1 MEGNKS
7 LRGLFGRYNKIDN
20 NTTCLVLS
28 FKLVKDLSQFYF
40 FCYFVNVNY
49 WVLFNGSF
57 SPINKSKNTNE
68 MSIILSQFQLGKL
81 NFSIPPSPSIMIEFF
96 YHNINASGSCFLASG
111 NYRTSFFSQVTSQF
125 LVSRIFF

>member
-7 LRGLFGRYNKIDN
+7 LQGLFGRYNKIDN

-68 MSIILSQFQLGKL
+68 MSIIL
-81 NFSIPPSPSIMIEFF
+81 
-96 YHNINASGSCFLASG
+96 
-111 NYRTSFFSQVTSQF
+111 
-125 LVSRIFF
+125 